1 MIEGLVSALLALH
14 DGPINREA
22 VMYNVGVTERTD
34 RTPTR
39 IGIAEFRRD
48 LKRYLDAA
56 TSGDEVVVTDRG
68 TPIVRLTGIDSA
80 PILDELYRSGVV
92 TPPRSR
98 DRFDPTE
105 IEPIHVTG
113 DVSGLVSDQRD

>member
-1 MIEGLVSALLALH
+1 
-14 DGPINREA
+14 
-22 VMYNVGVTERTD
+22 MYTVAMPERTD
-34 RTPTR
+34 RGVVL
-39 IGIAEFRRD
+39 IGVAELRRD

-68 TPIVRLTGIDSA
+68 TPIVRLTGINSA
-80 PILDELYRSGVV
+80 LIMDELYRSGIV

-98 DRFDPTE
+98 DRFDPSE
-105 IEPIHVTG
+105 IEPIHATS